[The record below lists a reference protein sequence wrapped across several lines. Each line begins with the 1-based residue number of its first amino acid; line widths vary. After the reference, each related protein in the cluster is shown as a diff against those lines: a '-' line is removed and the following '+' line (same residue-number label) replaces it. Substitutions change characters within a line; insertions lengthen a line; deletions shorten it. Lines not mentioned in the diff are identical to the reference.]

1 MAIFSANQ
9 RLDSSAGISLMLI
22 IAFHIF
28 ILAAEPH
35 FQQSGPLS
43 IKHMK
48 VQTFAGNQIAHLGSS
63 TPSTPSSPHPN
74 LFFQGHPP
82 VSLWQS
88 LKVVFWEKEHDF
100 FPITWRGWGYWP
112 GSYIAECCRKE
123 RQCEKSFLWSNLL
136 LISKKEGRPEVSVLV
151 SSSGHLW
158 AHWLLLFFIS

>member
-100 FPITWRGWGYWP
+100 FPITWRGWGMP
-112 GSYIAECCRKE
+112 LIIH
-123 RQCEKSFLWSNLL
+123 SFFDRTN
-136 LISKKEGRPEVSVLV
+136 IYSVPPPFHPQAMP
-151 SSSGHLW
+151 SSRHWRWSSGGDDQQRLY
-158 AHWLLLFFIS
+158 

>member
-1 MAIFSANQ
+1 
-9 RLDSSAGISLMLI
+9 MLI

-100 FPITWRGWGYWP
+100 FPITWRGWGMPLIIHSFFDRTNIYSVPPPFTPKPCPLLGTGDGAVVGTTNSGSTEGSEGDPRQP
-112 GSYIAECCRKE
+112 GRVGCYEE
-123 RQCEKSFLWSNLL
+123 N
-136 LISKKEGRPEVSVLV
+136 KEGGIGRKGLQ
-151 SSSGHLW
+151 
-158 AHWLLLFFIS
+158 